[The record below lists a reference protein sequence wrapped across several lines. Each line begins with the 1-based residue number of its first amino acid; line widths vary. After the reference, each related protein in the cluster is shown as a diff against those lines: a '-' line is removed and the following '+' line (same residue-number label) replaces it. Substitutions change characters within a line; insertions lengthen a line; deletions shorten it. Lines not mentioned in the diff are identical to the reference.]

1 MRRQLFL
8 PALLVLLCAG
18 AAMAA
23 APPEAAQLVAGVAG
37 SWAPL
42 EAALTATMTTQRP
55 DREPSVADLRILR
68 GGQGRTRI
76 EFLSPERQ
84 RGKILL
90 LLQDETWM
98 YLPRPQRVVKVPL
111 RRNPLSGSLLF
122 EDLLPGSFSEEEA
135 TVEETDDAY
144 VLITSGKGKKKGSSD
159 RIYFHRDTLM
169 PFRRELHGK
178 SGRLLKT
185 IHIEETRP
193 WGDVD
198 LPWKIR
204 FIDHLRGDIEAT
216 LEIRKAEELGQDTE
230 HLFTREGLAP
240 PGDPEG

>member
-1 MRRQLFL
+1 MMRQLFL
-8 PALLVLLCAG
+8 PALLVLACAG
-18 AAMAA
+18 ATTAA
-23 APPEAAQLVAGVAG
+23 APPDAAQLVAGVAG

-55 DREPSVADLRILR
+55 DREPSVAELRILR

-90 LLQDETWM
+90 LLRGETWM
-98 YLPRPQRVVKVPL
+98 YLPRPRRVVKVPL

-122 EDLLPGSFSEEEA
+122 EDLLPESFSEGEA
-135 TVEETDDAY
+135 AVEETDDAY
-144 VLITSGKGKKKGSSD
+144 VLITSGRGKKKGSSD

-240 PGDPEG
+240 PGDLEG